1 MSNPN
6 RQSKPEIERSEQT
19 IQNWS
24 FDNDYKVLAVEMLAE
39 NQAGDA
45 LVRLKASNTG
55 GLISGDSNTI
65 SRYDYSNSSEIYVGT
80 APKGTASATADWEI
94 TKYNL
99 TDGSDASGL
108 KASDVTWTGRTGHTY
123 S

>member
-1 MSNPN
+1 MAKVGGN
-6 RQSKPEIERSEQT
+6 KVPEITGAEHISPEHTGDNISAKRVANYIWNGTSWERMG
-19 IQNWS
+19 
-24 FDNDYKVLAVEMLAE
+24 V
-39 NQAGDA
+39 
-45 LVRLKASNTG
+45 
-55 GLISGDSNTI
+55 DSNTI